1 MDAGNTITWK
11 LDPAHS
17 ELTFKVKHL
26 MISHVKGEFQKFDGQ
41 LVSKGNDFNKAK
53 IKAIVDSRSIYT
65 NNPERDEH
73 LRSMDFFDANLYKQ
87 LQFKGTGF
95 EKLDE
100 ENYKLTGLLTIKG
113 TTKEVVLEVDYGGI
127 MTDPAGQVKAG
138 FSVSGKINR
147 KDWGLK
153 WNAALGNG
161 GVLVSDEV
169 RINGELQFI
178 KQT

>member
-1 MDAGNTITWK
+1 MVAGNTITWE

-41 LVSKGNDFNKAK
+41 LVSKGNDFNKAR
-53 IKAIVDSRSIYT
+53 IKATVDARSIYT

-73 LRSMDFFDANLYKQ
+73 LRSMDFFDANLYKH
-87 LQFKGTGF
+87 LKFKGIRF

-100 ENYKLTGLLTIKG
+100 ENYRLTGLLTIKG
-113 TTKEVVLEVDYGGI
+113 ATKEVVLEVDYGGI

-138 FSVSGKINR
+138 FSISGKINR

-169 RINGELQFI
+169 RINGEFQFI
-178 KQT
+178 KQV

>member
-1 MDAGNTITWK
+1 MEAGNTITWK

-17 ELTFKVKHL
+17 ELKFKVKHL
-26 MISHVKGEFQKFDGQ
+26 MISYVKGEFQKFDGQ
-41 LVSKGNDFNKAK
+41 LVSKGDDFNKAK
-53 IKAIVDSRSIYT
+53 IKATVEASSIYT
-65 NNPERDEH
+65 NNSERDEH

-87 LQFKGTGF
+87 LKFKGTRF

-100 ENYKLTGLLTIKG
+100 ENYKLAGLLTIKG

-138 FSVSGKINR
+138 FSVSGRINR

-169 RINGELQFI
+169 RINGEFQFI